1 MLDEIRNK
9 VNFFTEL
16 HYSHVKRESNIVAY
30 KLARHAI
37 CVSDIVVW
45 MEDVPLPLFSI
56 VLVDIVGFT

>member
-37 CVSDIVVW
+37 YVLNFVVW
-45 MEDVPLPLFSI
+45 MEDVLPPLFPVVSA
-56 VLVDIVGFT
+56 DIVGFT